1 MTTYQDCLDEIKEHS
16 RRSFGEDLQRPLT
29 QLESQIIYGLYSF
42 SIFADFGGDVMERRN
57 RAIPRAKARLGLIR
71 WACRSLFDDYI
82 AQLSPEGHK
91 TFQRRAH
98 SMQLSVTVRRMTDRE
113 TDGYKLCRD
122 VDLEALA
129 SSAWHGTCQYCAL
142 KGIDA
147 KKCRL
152 RKTLDAL
159 QCLEPSDSK
168 DCWYQPVE

>member
-29 QLESQIIYGLYSF
+29 QLESQIVYGLYSF
-42 SIFADFGGDVMERRN
+42 SAFADFGRDVMERRN

-82 AQLSPEGHK
+82 TQLSPEGRK
-91 TFQRRAH
+91 TFQ
-98 SMQLSVTVRRMTDRE
+98 RRMTDRE

-122 VDLEALA
+122 IDLEALA

-152 RKTLDAL
+152 RKTFDAL

>member
-42 SIFADFGGDVMERRN
+42 SAFADFGRDVMERRN

-82 AQLSPEGHK
+82 AQLSPEGRK

-113 TDGYKLCRD
+113 TDGY
-122 VDLEALA
+122 
-129 SSAWHGTCQYCAL
+129 
-142 KGIDA
+142 
-147 KKCRL
+147 
-152 RKTLDAL
+152 
-159 QCLEPSDSK
+159 
-168 DCWYQPVE
+168 